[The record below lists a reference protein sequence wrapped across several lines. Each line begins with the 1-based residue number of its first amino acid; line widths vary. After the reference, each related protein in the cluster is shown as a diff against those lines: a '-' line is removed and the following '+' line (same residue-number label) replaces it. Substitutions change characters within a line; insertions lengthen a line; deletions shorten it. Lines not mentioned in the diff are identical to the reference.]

1 MPKLS
6 DTMEEGKILKWLV
19 AEGDSVSS
27 GDVIAEIE
35 TDKADMEMEAFEDGV
50 IVKIV
55 KGEGEQ
61 AAVGEVIAYIG
72 EAGEKVSAP
81 EAEKAPAK
89 QEPEPEPAV
98 EKKPEPE
105 AKPHPAKKAKKADK
119 PAEKPKPAAA
129 PAPRAAGEPVKASP
143 IARRLADAAGIAIAS
158 ISGSGPDGRVVKRD
172 VEARLGGER
181 PQLEPTRPQAAPVPK
196 PAPAE
201 VPVEAAPAPKLAGTR
216 VALSSMRKTIGKRLS
231 ESKST
236 IPHYYVTVEVEMG
249 AVAEARELIAKEE
262 GVKISPNDFVVKAC
276 AKALMEFPHVNAGLD
291 GNEIVYHESADI
303 GVAVA
308 LEEGLITP
316 VVRDCQTKTLLQ
328 ISEEVRELAARAR
341 ERKLQPEEYTG
352 NSFSVSNLGM
362 FGVDS
367 FTAII
372 NPPAS
377 AILAVGQIAEVPVVD
392 DGEVKPGLR
401 MKMTM
406 SSDHRIVDGAVA
418 AQFLAAVKA
427 ILEHPMR
434 MLI

>member
-6 DTMEEGKILKWLV
+6 DAMEEGKILKWLV
-19 AEGDSVSS
+19 AEGDEVSS

-50 IVKIV
+50 LVKIV

-72 EAGEKVSAP
+72 EAGEKVAAP

-89 QEPEPEPAV
+89 KEPEPEPEA
-98 EKKPEPE
+98 KEPE
-105 AKPHPAKKAKKADK
+105 ASPEPAKKAKKEKKADEPK
-119 PAEKPKPAAA
+119 PEPEPKPKPK
-129 PAPRAAGEPVKASP
+129 PAPRAAGAPVKASP
-143 IARRLADAAGIAIAS
+143 IARRLADAAGVAIAD

-172 VEARLGGER
+172 VEAHLGGEL
-181 PQLEPTRPQAAPVPK
+181 PELEPAGPQPAPTAK

-201 VPVEAAPAPKLAGTR
+201 APVKAEPAPKLAGTR

-231 ESKST
+231 ESKFS
-236 IPHYYVTVEVEMG
+236 IPHYYVTVEVDMG
-249 AVAEARELIAKEE
+249 PVAEARELIAEQE

-276 AKALMEFPHVNAGLD
+276 AKALMEFPQVNAGLE
-291 GNEIVYHESADI
+291 GEEIVYHQSADI

-308 LEEGLITP
+308 LDEGLITP
-316 VVRDCQTKTLLQ
+316 VVRDCQSKTLLQ
-328 ISEEVRELAARAR
+328 ISEEIGELAARAR

-352 NSFSVSNLGM
+352 NSFAISNLGM

-377 AILAVGQIAEVPVVD
+377 AILAIGQMAEVPVVV
-392 DGEVKPGLR
+392 DGEVKAGLR
-401 MKMTM
+401 
-406 SSDHRIVDGAVA
+406 VA
-418 AQFLAAVKA
+418 SCYGDFKRGPFKYGGEQIWVLRGDK
-427 ILEHPMR
+427 
-434 MLI
+434 